1 MYKHVHACTCRYE
14 SLQQH
19 FVVNIDT
26 PYTTISSYLHAYIII
41 SEYWRYLQFILILMI
56 YIEIDALIL

>member
-26 PYTTISSYLHAYIII
+26 PHTISSYLHAYIII

-56 YIEIDALIL
+56 YIEIDALML